1 MKKKYKVIIWI
12 LVTIN
17 IGLIS
22 FMFLQHRPH
31 QRPRIVN
38 ILNIEDARANEI
50 NRKELIHFNMKKK
63 LMDKSKKLRAQLLL
77 SFENE
82 LPESQVDSILNLISA
97 NQYELDK
104 MTYIFFKDIKSNCS
118 EKERKQLNDFFT
130 RVLEEGPRHKK

>member
-1 MKKKYKVIIWI
+1 MKKYKVIIWI

-17 IGLIS
+17 SGLIS

-82 LPESQVDSILNLISA
+82 LPESQVDSILHLISA

-104 MTYIFFKDIKSNCS
+104 MTYIFFKDIKSICS